1 MLTSFP
7 LLRLPGVVLRE
18 VFISLNIGEKIQLS
32 LCSKKISTQIYND
45 RLYSEKVIVNLDM
58 INQGIR
64 VHSENYTDAFEVFT
78 DLDIWEINYSKSGRN
93 RQEGFLSVIRH
104 LLKMF
109 QCKIS
114 TDIST
119 QNSDF
124 YEPIISELLD
134 QQVEFKA
141 LNIVLDGSKDQNL
154 LWNQIS
160 SNFGLVENLKVLSNT
175 TKPGFQPVFT
185 SWPQNMTI
193 NTSAWFTLESL
204 LACTSS
210 KITLLQSH
218 LENKDLNE
226 VLKNWKAG
234 RFPNLEY
241 LYVESKNITNNG
253 TTILGMNLRE
263 FNGMVIQTD
272 DGSKKATIEIR
283 PYRIEMSVTLVE

>member
-7 LLRLPGVVLRE
+7 LLRLPRLVLRE
-18 VFISLNIGEKIQLS
+18 VFRSLNIGEKIQLS

-64 VHSENYTDAFEVFT
+64 VHSEIYTDALEVFT
-78 DLDIWEINYSKSGRN
+78 DLDIWEINYSNSGRN
-93 RQEGFLSVIRH
+93 QEGFLSVIRH

-119 QNSDF
+119 QNSYF
-124 YEPIISELLD
+124 YEPTISELLD

-160 SNFGLVENLKVLSNT
+160 SNFGLVENLKVMSNT
-175 TKPGFQPVFT
+175 TKPGFRPLFT
-185 SWPQNMTI
+185 SWPQNI
-193 NTSAWFTLESL
+193 NISTSAWFTLKSL
-204 LACTSS
+204 LACASS

-218 LENKDLNE
+218 LENKDLDE

-234 RFPNLEY
+234 GFPNLEY

-263 FNGMVIQTD
+263 LNRMVIQTD

-283 PYRIEMSVTLVE
+283 PYRIEMSVTPFE